1 MKQKHQKETRELE
14 KSYKNKMTSVELKY
28 TTEIARMTLDGENKL
43 KSLREELESIILGV
57 KSEKNAEVRAN
68 EKLQE

>member
-1 MKQKHQKETRELE
+1 
-14 KSYKNKMTSVELKY
+14 MTSMELKY

>member
-1 MKQKHQKETRELE
+1 ME